1 MLRIWHSIF
10 RYISFRAVISS
21 DYAELCTCSM
31 GEKIHCTANMARI
44 PLIINFSDTFIRN
57 NPETF
62 NRLRFHEDYF
72 WTNDLLYNMMI
83 SIMGI
88 EGAPIVEPQLDLS
101 NDTYDR
107 TKSNLTTLHGEKRI
121 VDDNE

>member
-1 MLRIWHSIF
+1 M
-10 RYISFRAVISS
+10 
-21 DYAELCTCSM
+21 
-31 GEKIHCTANMARI
+31 
-44 PLIINFSDTFIRN
+44 NFSDTFIRN

-88 EGAPIVEPQLDLS
+88 EGAPIVEP
-101 NDTYDR
+101 
-107 TKSNLTTLHGEKRI
+107 
-121 VDDNE
+121 

>member
-1 MLRIWHSIF
+1 
-10 RYISFRAVISS
+10 
-21 DYAELCTCSM
+21 M

-44 PLIINFSDTFIRN
+44 PLIMNFSDTFIRN

-107 TKSNLTTLHGEKRI
+107 NKSNLTTLHGEKRI